1 MEVVSRLR
9 KENKGPLLSNV
20 IMCVDF
26 NLSYF
31 LLNLKVDDPEA
42 KTLNVGYIFRISRLV
57 ESYSS
62 SEGEMCSNFSRSM

>member
-1 MEVVSRLR
+1 MEVVTRLR

-20 IMCVDF
+20 IMCVYF

-57 ESYSS
+57 ES
-62 SEGEMCSNFSRSM
+62 